1 LAGER
6 TGELTSAATQGID
19 ALDSYFARYLP
30 TAVLAGLAPILL
42 LAWIGWSDWMS
53 FLILA
58 ITVSAVPIFMILLG
72 LEAKRHATQQWA
84 QLSSLAATF
93 YDLLQGMATLRSF
106 GRTRDGRR
114 TLERANEEFRASS
127 MDTLRVAF
135 LSSLALEVLASV
147 GTALVALFLG
157 LRLLDGKVSLSTA
170 LAVLVL
176 APEVYLPF
184 RRAGAEFH
192 ASAEGQAAAERIL
205 DILDENEPTDTA
217 TTARCGDVGAAPD
230 LSSHSIELSGV
241 YMRYPG
247 RTVPVLD
254 GASLVIAPG
263 EHLAVTG
270 ESGSGKSTL
279 LSLLLGFVAV
289 ERGSFRVG
297 GIEVD
302 TLPAREWRQQIA
314 WVPQHPYLLRG
325 SIADNLRVG
334 DPEAKPQTLLRACEL
349 SGLSELIDRL
359 PKGIETPVG
368 EGGLTLSAGERQRI
382 ALGRAVLRD
391 APLVLLDEPTA
402 HLDANR
408 EASLQESLSP
418 WLEGRTVVMAAHRGG
433 PLRSSAVNSSRSR
446 AELAFDRERIIAAGT
461 FVVIEGCL
469 ADRPPF
475 PGPLLAEHRVG
486 FCRRHEHCGTHG
498 MLGSPHRQ
506 GCSPGPSLYPHCPHG
521 GRADLCPESRT
532 APLRGTARFTRRC
545 TEDSRSPADLGFR
558 RCRAPVSRR
567 TPTVAERRPPVQDH
581 DRRRDTAGP
590 VRSRHRSR
598 GGGGSHVGRLR
609 GSAHDYPAGGWTRAR
624 RLPGLRLRLHFKHCL
639 GTPSSAR
646 KR

>member
-1 LAGER
+1 
-6 TGELTSAATQGID
+6 
-19 ALDSYFARYLP
+19 
-30 TAVLAGLAPILL
+30 
-42 LAWIGWSDWMS
+42 
-53 FLILA
+53 
-58 ITVSAVPIFMILLG
+58 
-72 LEAKRHATQQWA
+72 
-84 QLSSLAATF
+84 
-93 YDLLQGMATLRSF
+93 
-106 GRTRDGRR
+106 
-114 TLERANEEFRASS
+114 
-127 MDTLRVAF
+127 
-135 LSSLALEVLASV
+135 
-147 GTALVALFLG
+147 
-157 LRLLDGKVSLSTA
+157 VSLSTA

-205 DILDENEPTDTA
+205 DILDENEPTDTV

-289 ERGSFRVG
+289 ERGSCRVG

-433 PLRSSAVNSSRSR
+433 LLGRV
-446 AELAFDRERIIAAGT
+446 DRT
-461 FVVIEGCL
+461 FTLIGGQLVEI
-469 ADRPPF
+469 P
-475 PGPLLAEHRVG
+475 
-486 FCRRHEHCGTHG
+486 CGIG
-498 MLGSPHRQ
+498 
-506 GCSPGPSLYPHCPHG
+506 
-521 GRADLCPESRT
+521 
-532 APLRGTARFTRRC
+532 
-545 TEDSRSPADLGFR
+545 
-558 RCRAPVSRR
+558 
-567 TPTVAERRPPVQDH
+567 
-581 DRRRDTAGP
+581 
-590 VRSRHRSR
+590 VRS
-598 GGGGSHVGRLR
+598 
-609 GSAHDYPAGGWTRAR
+609 
-624 RLPGLRLRLHFKHCL
+624 
-639 GTPSSAR
+639 
-646 KR
+646 